1 MGGSGT
7 TNNNK
12 FNKRSMEYNE
22 SDFCSL
28 WTQHIRIRNCAD
40 LFINEKLAG
49 DYFFNRLNNVACP
62 DIEAVIEKTIRIF
75 SKRVLNSYVYISDND
90 RDLENILLKRGF
102 SLIDTMQVLKSDL
115 TNFENDEY
123 NIQVTKIDLHSLPVW
138 IDVFCKS
145 FDARDWK
152 SEVEKVV
159 KLHFKELTLLVS
171 YINDNYRKI
180 PSGCVALFNR
190 YNLMGLYC
198 LGTLSSFRGQ
208 GIAKRMIK
216 ISLRVAR
223 QENLGFLFLQ
233 TFSKEG
239 LIQFYKNLGFQIAYK
254 KKIYALYNNAP

>member
-49 DYFFNRLNNVACP
+49 DYFFNRLNNVACR

-239 LIQFYKNLGFQIAYK
+239 LIQFYKNMGFQIAYK